1 MPLFAFAILC
11 VAAIAFLVI
20 SHFLDGQERIRLQKG
35 AYSGQEKQVLDQ
47 LTAGYGRALEGL
59 ASLRNLL
66 DDPSAASLP
75 AIQRR
80 RGVELFLI
88 GSLEELVKD
97 RQARTE
103 KSRDTRSIEEAAS
116 RLRQA
121 SVFYQAGNFE
131 AAIDRYEQSLGLLLR
146 DKALARQFTDSL
158 TKAGYRV
165 LAEDEL
171 TELSRL
177 RTIAHQRQDLSAR
190 LRDIRAQYKAY
201 AALVPKSSAEDPSSP
216 ESLATLLQTK
226 ILLRQ
231 VLDAEPV
238 ISQYPDL
245 AAKTE
250 RYFDT
255 VTAKARDDGRK
266 EALDVLDSLLGELQS
281 GDKTSL
287 PGLAQISGNGELD
300 PLLRLMD
307 RLQAMLQ

>member
-1 MPLFAFAILC
+1 SPRILSNIARYHGALMPLFAFAILC

-20 SHFLDGQERIRLQKG
+20 SHFLDGQELIRLQKG
-35 AYSGQEKQVLDQ
+35 AYSGQEKQVLDK
-47 LTAGYGRALEGL
+47 LTAGYGRVNDFLQANQYERALEGL

-88 GSLEELVKD
+88 GSPEELVKD

-250 RYFDT
+250 RYFDA

-266 EALDVLDSLLGELQS
+266 EALDVLDSLLGKLQS
-281 GDKTSL
+281 GD
-287 PGLAQISGNGELD
+287 
-300 PLLRLMD
+300 
-307 RLQAMLQ
+307 